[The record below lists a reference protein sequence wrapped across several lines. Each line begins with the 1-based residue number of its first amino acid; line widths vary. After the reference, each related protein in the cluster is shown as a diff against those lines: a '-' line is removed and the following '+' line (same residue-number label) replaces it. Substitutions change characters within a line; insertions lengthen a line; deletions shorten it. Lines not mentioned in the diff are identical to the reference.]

1 MIDIADFLTPERVI
15 LDVKPCS
22 KRQVLKELAGRAAKA
37 TDLDCQRI
45 FDVLSERERLGTT
58 GIGGGIAIPH
68 AKLPELDHVVGLFCR
83 LDVPTDFYSVDDQP
97 VDLIFLILAPDAG
110 GADHLKALARVA
122 RLLREEGVCL
132 RLRRLDDPEA
142 VYRLLVAK
150 AESHAA

>member
-1 MIDIADFLTPERVI
+1 MIDIADFLTPDRVV

-22 KRQVLKELAGRAAKA
+22 KRQVLKQLAGRAAEA

-45 FDVLSERERLGTT
+45 FEVLSERERLGTT

-68 AKLPELDHVVGLFCR
+68 AKLPELDHLVGMFFR
-83 LDVPTDFYSVDDQP
+83 LDTPTDFDSVDDQP

-132 RLRRLDDPEA
+132 RLRRLDDRDA
-142 VYRLLVAK
+142 VYRLLADK
-150 AESHAA
+150 PESHAA